1 MSTSIED
8 KVVSLKFDNA
18 QFAKGVASS
27 QKSLEQLN
35 RSLQMKGATKGLDD
49 VEGRANRFNLDTLV
63 AAPKAVANGFSVMA
77 GAAAVALGNIASQAI
92 STGATLLNSFTM
104 QPIMDGFG
112 EYETKMGSIQTIL
125 ANTASKGTT
134 LSQVTSALDTLNTY
148 ADKTIYNFAEMTHNI
163 GLFTNAGLGVEE
175 SASMIKGFSN
185 AAAASGTSSSA
196 AANAAYQLSQ
206 ALSAGEIKLMDWRSL
221 TNAGMGNKNMQEG
234 LIQIADAM
242 GTLSKTGVS
251 ASKVQED
258 FNESLSKGWL
268 TADVMSKYLQIM
280 AGDLDAAAM
289 SEMGLT
295 DAQIEQFQ
303 TQQKN
308 AEEAAT
314 KVRTFTQLV
323 GTIQETVGSGW
334 AKTFEILLGNFDEAS
349 ELFTNINNVISP
361 MVDAMSDARNNLL
374 QGWVDLGGRKD
385 IIDGLSSAF
394 NTFSSIISTIGNAF
408 NEIFPPVTAENLKSI
423 SEGFKNLMD
432 SMKPSEETL
441 KLIGGVAKTVFA
453 GLKAGIQIVGAAFKV
468 VGAAIGGALSYIG
481 KAFGMLKT
489 DEIGSSLGSFSEKL
503 SKWKGAADGAKSAV
517 EAINKFFDGLKDKL
531 EGVRPSIESFG
542 TTISNFFKKSES
554 SSDGGSWI
562 SKFVEQWKSAVG
574 TVTGAISQMSQ
585 AISNFFKNDL
595 NKAGTGTHIWDSIKN
610 ATAKFVDWISKINIG
625 DLLKDA
631 VQAGG
636 LAAVFAGIVKVLK
649 SFENVG
655 KSSEGVLKSLQG
667 MFNSFGSIGQGL
679 GSALSSVQ
687 GALKGFE
694 NDLKAKALIKIAGAI
709 GILALSLLVMS
720 LIPLTALAGSV
731 GAMGA
736 SMAALVGGLT
746 VMDKYTEDP
755 QKVIKMSAAL
765 LLMAGA
771 VFVMAVAAK
780 YLSNIDPG
788 SLTAASIAVIT
799 LLSAMVAMARAMK
812 GVGKDATKK
821 VILMLGMAFAV
832 KILAKAVA
840 AIAELSPSQMAYGT
854 MVVVALIGAM
864 TAMTRLAGSGK
875 GAKIGSLFQM
885 VGVAAA
891 VYILGLSV
899 SKLGSLDNN
908 TLIKGTIATTVI
920 IGALTLFSRFS
931 KIKGGIGKAL
941 TFIAIAG
948 SVYLIGKTV
957 EELGNLEQSRLTN
970 GTIATMLIMA
980 AMMVMA
986 KLTASAGDLTMA
998 FASGVFLGIA
1008 YAVKTIG
1015 EAIMQLGALDQS
1027 SLIQGGVAVALIL
1040 GVLAIIVVAM
1050 ANLTSPAE
1058 LLVQAVM
1065 WIALAATLYIIA
1077 SSIAMLAAYPW
1088 EAIAIAV
1095 AALLG
1100 TMLGLALIS
1109 MLAQGSVG
1117 GAAAMLILSI
1127 AVIAL
1132 AAGLAILAGIGLEGL
1147 AIAIVALAV
1156 ALGVLLLAGFLAQ
1169 MVAPGLAILA
1179 VAILAIGVACLIA
1192 GVGVLLLGIGMG
1204 MLVTALIAAGAVSG
1218 TAVAKLTAGLI
1229 AFATA
1234 GLMAAP
1240 AALAL
1245 GAGLLMMGAGLMLG
1259 GIGMRI
1265 MTSAINPFVQAIN
1278 QANNIGVVATA
1289 KLAAAIT
1296 TIGGAAAVAAP
1307 GMMLFGTGLA
1317 LAGVGLLAFSIG
1329 GLAASAVAPLMGMAF
1344 SSGVDKLNAALSRMN
1359 PTIAS
1364 FTTSA
1369 ASFTA
1374 VATALGTTV
1383 STAFNGITAAISS
1396 SIPVILAACVMFQT
1410 LGTTIVQNISTGL
1423 QTATPQLVMSIT
1435 LLVTTLFTTFVSRI
1449 NLGQAMVY
1457 AGMMALAN
1465 HIALALTRIT
1475 GMVRTAING
1484 LVMNMMNALTT
1495 GLSNL
1500 GNSVYASAM
1509 QTGYWMAE
1517 GLRVGFANQRG
1528 ALMAEARSAAAAMLA
1543 AANAELQVHSP
1554 SKAFKRTGY
1563 WAAKG
1568 LEIGW
1573 TETAVKAVDAVSNTA
1588 KEFDEAF
1595 RDIVSS
1601 IDMDEISDDINP
1613 VITPVLD
1620 LSEAKAGAD
1629 DLRSMFGNESF
1640 RGVQNA
1646 ASGITT
1652 RTSDQSSQN
1661 GSGKT
1666 VIFNQYNTSPKALS
1680 ATEIYRQTKS
1690 SISRIAR
1697 V

>member
-8 KVVSLKFDNA
+8 KVVSLKFDNS
-18 QFAKGVASS
+18 QFAKGVQSS

-35 RSLQMKGATKGLDD
+35 RALEMRGATKGLDD
-49 VEGRANRFNLDTLV
+49 VEGRANRFNLGTL
-63 AAPKAVANGFSVMA
+63 AEAPKAVANGFSVMA
-77 GAAAVALGNIASQAI
+77 GAAAVALGNIATQAI

-125 ANTASKGTT
+125 ANTAAKGTT
-134 LSQVTSALDTLNTY
+134 LEQVTGALDTLNTY

-185 AAAASGTSSSA
+185 AAAASGTTSA

-242 GTLSKTGVS
+242 GTLSKSGVS

-280 AGDLDAAAM
+280 AGDIDAAAM

-303 TQQKN
+303 VQQKN

-394 NTFSSIISTIGNAF
+394 DTFSSIISTIGNAF

-441 KLIGGVAKTVFA
+441 KQIGEVAKAVFA
-453 GLKAGIQIVGAAFKV
+453 FLKTGIQVVGAGFKIA
-468 VGAAIGGALSYIG
+468 GAAIGGALSYIG
-481 KAFGMLKT
+481 KLLGMLPVDKIRESIRNFT
-489 DEIGSSLGSFSEKL
+489 DTLT
-503 SKWKGAADGAKSAV
+503 KWTGATDGAKTAV
-517 EAINKFFDGLKDKL
+517 ESINKFFSDMKSKLDGVLPSVESAGKAISGLLKK
-531 EGVRPSIESFG
+531 P
-542 TTISNFFKKSES
+542 
-554 SSDGGSWI
+554 DGGDGDSWI
-562 SKFVEQWKSAVG
+562 SKFIEKWKSAV
-574 TVTGAISQMSQ
+574 TVVTDAISKMSQ
-585 AISNFFKNDL
+585 AVSNFFKRDL
-595 NKAGTGTHIWDSIKN
+595 NKAGTGTAIWDSIKE
-610 ATAKFVDWISKINIG
+610 ATSKFVSWISNLNLGNLI
-625 DLLKDA
+625 KDA
-631 VQAGG
+631 VQIGG
-636 LAAVFAGIVKVLK
+636 LTAVFSGLVKVLK
-649 SFENVG
+649 SVENIG
-655 KSSEGVLKSLQG
+655 TDAGGVLKSIQG

-679 GSALSSVQ
+679 GATLGSVR
-687 GALKGFE
+687 GAIKGFE
-694 NDLKAKALIKIAGAI
+694 TDLKAKAIVKIAGAI

-720 LIPLTALAGSV
+720 LIPLEALAGSV

-746 VMDKYTEDP
+746 VMDKYTKEP
-755 QKVIKMSAAL
+755 KKVMMMAGAMLI
-765 LLMAGA
+765 MAGA
-771 VFVMAVAAK
+771 VFVMALAAK
-780 YLSNIDPG
+780 QLAAINVG
-788 SLTAASIAVIT
+788 SLTASSVAVIT
-799 LLSAMVAMARAMK
+799 LLGAMTAMTRVMSGAK
-812 GVGKDATKK
+812 KATKN
-821 VILMLGMAFAV
+821 VMLMLGMAFAV
-832 KILAKAVA
+832 KILAGAVA
-840 AIAELSPSQMAYGT
+840 SISELSPSQMAYST
-854 MVVVALIGAM
+854 LVVVALIGAM
-864 TAMTRLAGSGK
+864 TAMTQLSGKGK
-875 GAKIGSLFQM
+875 GAKLGSLFQM

-891 VYILGLSV
+891 VYVLGLSV
-899 SKLGSLDNN
+899 AKLGALETG
-908 TLIKGTIATTVI
+908 TLIKGAVATVI
-920 IGALTLFSRFS
+920 IMGVLLLFAAFS
-931 KIKGGIGKAL
+931 KIKGGFSQAL

-957 EELGNLEQSRLTN
+957 AELGSLEQSQLQN
-970 GTIATMLIMA
+970 GTIVTLLIMV
-980 AMMVMA
+980 AMMAMA
-986 KLTASAGDLTMA
+986 KLTASVGDLSTA
-998 FASGVFLGIA
+998 FASGLFLAIA
-1008 YAVKTIG
+1008 QAVKTIG
-1015 EAIMQLGALDQS
+1015 EAIIGLGTMDQS
-1027 SLIQGGVAVALIL
+1027 SLIQGGVAVTLVL
-1040 GVLAIIVVAM
+1040 GVLAAIVAAL

-1058 LLVQAVM
+1058 LLAQVLM
-1065 WIALAATLYIIA
+1065 WVALAATMYIIA
-1077 SSIAMLAAYPW
+1077 ASIAMLAEYPW
-1088 EAIAIAV
+1088 ESIAVAV
-1095 AALLG
+1095 AALLA

-1169 MVAPGLAILA
+1169 MVAPGLLILAAAILG
-1179 VAILAIGVACLIA
+1179 IGLACLMA
-1192 GVGVLLLGIGMG
+1192 GVGVLMLGVGMG

-1218 TAVAKLTAGLI
+1218 TALAKMVGGLI

-1234 GLMAAP
+1234 GLLAAP

-1265 MTSAINPFVQAIN
+1265 MTAAIKPFIEAIN
-1278 QANNIGVVATA
+1278 QADQIGVIATA
-1289 KLAAAIT
+1289 KLATAIG
-1296 TIGGAAAVAAP
+1296 TIGGAAALAAP
-1307 GMMLFGTGLA
+1307 GMMMFGMGLMM
-1317 LAGVGLLAFSIG
+1317 AGAGLLVFAAGGMVAMAIAPLLGMSFSIG
-1329 GLAASAVAPLMGMAF
+1329 I
-1344 SSGVDKLNAALSRMN
+1344 DKLKAALDRMN
-1359 PTIAS
+1359 PTVAGFSTAATTFTSVAS
-1364 FTTSA
+1364 ALATSVSTAFNSITTAISSCIPMVL
-1369 ASFTA
+1369 ASCVMFQ
-1374 VATALGTTV
+1374 ALGTTV
-1383 STAFNGITAAISS
+1383 
-1396 SIPVILAACVMFQT
+1396 
-1410 LGTTIVQNISTGL
+1410 VQNISTGL
-1423 QTATPQLVMSIT
+1423 QTATPQLVISIT
-1435 LLVTTLFTTFVSRI
+1435 LLVTTLFTTFVSRMA
-1449 NLGQAMVY
+1449 LGQPMVY

-1465 HIALALTRIT
+1465 HISLAITRIT
-1475 GMVRTAING
+1475 SMVRSAINS
-1484 LVMNMMNALTT
+1484 LILDMLSALSS

-1500 GNSVYASAM
+1500 GNSVYGSAM

-1517 GLRVGFANQRG
+1517 GLRRGFANQRG
-1528 ALMAEARSAAAAMLA
+1528 ALMEEARSTAASMLA

-1554 SKAFKRTGY
+1554 SKAFMRTGY

-1573 TETAVKAVDAVSNTA
+1573 TDTAVKAVDAVSRTA
-1588 KEFDEAF
+1588 EEFDEAF
-1595 RDIVSS
+1595 RDIISS

-1629 DLRSMFGNESF
+1629 DLRSMFSNESF
-1640 RGVQNA
+1640 NGVQNA
-1646 ASGITT
+1646 AAGIGARTT
-1652 RTSDQSSQN
+1652 EQSSQN
-1661 GSGKT
+1661 GSQKT
-1666 VIFNQYNTSPKALS
+1666 VVFNQYNNSPKALDEV
-1680 ATEIYRQTKS
+1680 EIYRQTKS

>member
-8 KVVSLKFDNA
+8 KVVSLKFDNS
-18 QFAKGVASS
+18 QFAKGVQSS

-35 RSLQMKGATKGLDD
+35 RALEMRGATKGLDD
-49 VEGRANRFNLDTLV
+49 VEGRANRFNLGTL
-63 AAPKAVANGFSVMA
+63 AEAPKAVANGFSVMA
-77 GAAAVALGNIASQAI
+77 GAAAVALGNIATQAI

-125 ANTASKGTT
+125 ANTAAKGTT
-134 LSQVTSALDTLNTY
+134 LEQVTGALDTLNTY

-185 AAAASGTSSSA
+185 AAAASGTTSSA

-242 GTLSKTGVS
+242 GTLSKSGVS

-280 AGDLDAAAM
+280 AGDIDAAAM

-303 TQQKN
+303 VQQKN

-394 NTFSSIISTIGNAF
+394 DTFSSIISTIGNAF

-441 KLIGGVAKTVFA
+441 KQIGEVAKAVFA
-453 GLKAGIQIVGAAFKV
+453 FLKTGIQVVGAGFKIA
-468 VGAAIGGALSYIG
+468 GAAIGGALSYIG
-481 KAFGMLKT
+481 KLLGMLPVDKIRESIRNFT
-489 DEIGSSLGSFSEKL
+489 DTLT
-503 SKWKGAADGAKSAV
+503 KWTGATDGAKTAV
-517 EAINKFFDGLKDKL
+517 ESINKFFSDMKSKLDGVLPSVESAGKAISGLLKK
-531 EGVRPSIESFG
+531 P
-542 TTISNFFKKSES
+542 
-554 SSDGGSWI
+554 DGGDGDSWI
-562 SKFVEQWKSAVG
+562 SKFIEKWKSAV
-574 TVTGAISQMSQ
+574 TVVTDAISKMSQ
-585 AISNFFKNDL
+585 AVSNFFKRDL
-595 NKAGTGTHIWDSIKN
+595 NKAGTGTAIWDSIKE
-610 ATAKFVDWISKINIG
+610 ATSKFVSWISNLNLGNLI
-625 DLLKDA
+625 KDA
-631 VQAGG
+631 VQIGG
-636 LAAVFAGIVKVLK
+636 LTAVFSGLVKVLK
-649 SFENVG
+649 SVENIG
-655 KSSEGVLKSLQG
+655 TDAGGVLKSIQG

-679 GSALSSVQ
+679 GATLGSVR
-687 GALKGFE
+687 GAIKGFE
-694 NDLKAKALIKIAGAI
+694 TDLKAKAIIKIAGAI

-720 LIPLTALAGSV
+720 LIPLEALAGSV

-746 VMDKYTEDP
+746 VMDKYTKEP
-755 QKVIKMSAAL
+755 KKVMMMAGAMLI
-765 LLMAGA
+765 MAGA
-771 VFVMAVAAK
+771 VFVMALAAK
-780 YLSNIDPG
+780 QLAAVNVG
-788 SLTAASIAVIT
+788 SLTASSVAVIT
-799 LLSAMVAMARAMK
+799 LLGAMTAMTRVMSGAK
-812 GVGKDATKK
+812 KATKN
-821 VILMLGMAFAV
+821 VMLMLGMAFAV
-832 KILAKAVA
+832 KILAGAVA
-840 AIAELSPSQMAYGT
+840 SISELSPSQMAYST
-854 MVVVALIGAM
+854 LVVVALIGAM
-864 TAMTRLAGSGK
+864 TAMTQLSGKGK
-875 GAKIGSLFQM
+875 GAKLGSLFQM

-891 VYILGLSV
+891 VYVLGLSV
-899 SKLGSLDNN
+899 AKLGALETG
-908 TLIKGTIATTVI
+908 TLIKGAVATVI
-920 IGALTLFSRFS
+920 IMGVLLLFAAFS
-931 KIKGGIGKAL
+931 KIKGGFGQAL

-957 EELGNLEQSRLTN
+957 AELGSLEQSQLQN
-970 GTIATMLIMA
+970 GTIVTLLIMV
-980 AMMVMA
+980 AMMAMA
-986 KLTASAGDLTMA
+986 KLTASVGDLSTA
-998 FASGVFLGIA
+998 FASGLFLAIA
-1008 YAVKTIG
+1008 QAVKTIG
-1015 EAIMQLGALDQS
+1015 EAIIGLGTMDQS
-1027 SLIQGGVAVALIL
+1027 SLIQGGVAVTLVL
-1040 GVLAIIVVAM
+1040 GVLAAIVAAL

-1058 LLVQAVM
+1058 LLAQVLM
-1065 WIALAATLYIIA
+1065 WVALAATMYIIA
-1077 SSIAMLAAYPW
+1077 ASIAMLAEYPW
-1088 EAIAIAV
+1088 ESIAVAV
-1095 AALLG
+1095 AALLA

-1169 MVAPGLAILA
+1169 MVAPGLLILAAAILG
-1179 VAILAIGVACLIA
+1179 IGLACLMA
-1192 GVGVLLLGIGMG
+1192 GVGVLMLGVGMG

-1218 TAVAKLTAGLI
+1218 TALAKMVGGLI

-1234 GLMAAP
+1234 GLLAAP

-1265 MTSAINPFVQAIN
+1265 MTAAIKPFIEAIN
-1278 QANNIGVVATA
+1278 QADQIGVIATA
-1289 KLAAAIT
+1289 KLATAIG
-1296 TIGGAAAVAAP
+1296 TIGGAAALAAP
-1307 GMMLFGTGLA
+1307 GMMMFGMGLMM
-1317 LAGVGLLAFSIG
+1317 AGAGLLVFAAGGMVAMAIAPLLGMSFSIG
-1329 GLAASAVAPLMGMAF
+1329 I
-1344 SSGVDKLNAALSRMN
+1344 DKLKAALDRMN
-1359 PTIAS
+1359 PTVAGFSTAATTFTSVAS
-1364 FTTSA
+1364 ALATSVSTAFNSITTAISSCIPMVL
-1369 ASFTA
+1369 ASCVMFQ
-1374 VATALGTTV
+1374 ALGTTV
-1383 STAFNGITAAISS
+1383 
-1396 SIPVILAACVMFQT
+1396 
-1410 LGTTIVQNISTGL
+1410 VQNISTGL
-1423 QTATPQLVMSIT
+1423 QTATPQLVISIT
-1435 LLVTTLFTTFVSRI
+1435 LLVTTLFTTFVSRMA
-1449 NLGQAMVY
+1449 LGQPMVY

-1465 HIALALTRIT
+1465 HISLAITRIT
-1475 GMVRTAING
+1475 SMVRSAINS
-1484 LVMNMMNALTT
+1484 LILDMLSALSS

-1500 GNSVYASAM
+1500 GNSVYGSAM

-1517 GLRVGFANQRG
+1517 GLRRGFANQRG
-1528 ALMAEARSAAAAMLA
+1528 ALMEEARSTAASMLA

-1554 SKAFKRTGY
+1554 SKAFMRTGY

-1573 TETAVKAVDAVSNTA
+1573 TDTAVKAVDAVSRTA
-1588 KEFDEAF
+1588 EEFDEAF
-1595 RDIVSS
+1595 RDIISS
-1601 IDMDEISDDINP
+1601 IDMDEISDDVNP

-1629 DLRSMFGNESF
+1629 DLRSMFSNESF
-1640 RGVQNA
+1640 NGVQNA
-1646 ASGITT
+1646 AAGIGARTT
-1652 RTSDQSSQN
+1652 EQSSQN
-1661 GSGKT
+1661 GSQKT
-1666 VIFNQYNTSPKALS
+1666 VVFNQYNNSPKALDEV
-1680 ATEIYRQTKS
+1680 EIYRQTKS

>member
-8 KVVSLKFDNA
+8 KVVSLKFDNS
-18 QFAKGVASS
+18 QFAKGVQSS

-35 RSLQMKGATKGLDD
+35 RALEMRGATKGLDD
-49 VEGRANRFNLDTLV
+49 VEGRANRFNLGTL
-63 AAPKAVANGFSVMA
+63 AEAPKAVANGFSVMA
-77 GAAAVALGNIASQAI
+77 GAAAVALGNIAAQAI

-125 ANTASKGTT
+125 ANTAAKGTT
-134 LSQVTSALDTLNTY
+134 LEQVTGALDTLNTY

-185 AAAASGTSSSA
+185 AAAASGTTSSA

-242 GTLSKTGVS
+242 GTLSKSGVS

-280 AGDLDAAAM
+280 AGDIDAAAM

-303 TQQKN
+303 VQQKN

-394 NTFSSIISTIGNAF
+394 DTFSSIISTIGNAF

-441 KLIGGVAKTVFA
+441 KQIGEVAKAVFTF
-453 GLKAGIQIVGAAFKV
+453 LKTGIQVVGAGFKIA
-468 VGAAIGGALSYIG
+468 GAAIGGALSYIG
-481 KAFGMLKT
+481 KLLGMLPVDKIRESIRNFT
-489 DEIGSSLGSFSEKL
+489 DTLT
-503 SKWKGAADGAKSAV
+503 KWTGATDGAKTAV
-517 EAINKFFDGLKDKL
+517 ESINKFFSDMKSKLDGVLPSVESAGKAISGLLKK
-531 EGVRPSIESFG
+531 P
-542 TTISNFFKKSES
+542 
-554 SSDGGSWI
+554 DGGDGDSWI
-562 SKFVEQWKSAVG
+562 SKFIEKWKSAV
-574 TVTGAISQMSQ
+574 TVVTDAISKMSQ
-585 AISNFFKNDL
+585 AVSNFFKRDL
-595 NKAGTGTHIWDSIKN
+595 NKAGTGTAIWDSIKE
-610 ATAKFVDWISKINIG
+610 ATSKFVSWISNLNLGNLI
-625 DLLKDA
+625 KDA
-631 VQAGG
+631 VQIGG
-636 LAAVFAGIVKVLK
+636 LTAVFSGLVKVLK
-649 SFENVG
+649 SVENIG
-655 KSSEGVLKSLQG
+655 TDAGGVLKSIQG

-679 GSALSSVQ
+679 GATLGSVR
-687 GALKGFE
+687 GAIKGFE
-694 NDLKAKALIKIAGAI
+694 TDLKAKAIIKIAGAI

-720 LIPLTALAGSV
+720 LIPLEALAGSV

-746 VMDKYTEDP
+746 VMDKYTKEP
-755 QKVIKMSAAL
+755 KKVMMMAGAMLI
-765 LLMAGA
+765 MAGA
-771 VFVMAVAAK
+771 VFVMALAAK
-780 YLSNIDPG
+780 QLAAVNVG
-788 SLTAASIAVIT
+788 SLTASSVAVIT
-799 LLSAMVAMARAMK
+799 LLGAMTAMTRVMSGAK
-812 GVGKDATKK
+812 KATKN
-821 VILMLGMAFAV
+821 VMLMLGMAFAV
-832 KILAKAVA
+832 KILAGAVA
-840 AIAELSPSQMAYGT
+840 SISELSPSQMAYST
-854 MVVVALIGAM
+854 LVVVALIGAM
-864 TAMTRLAGSGK
+864 TAMTRLSGKGK
-875 GAKIGSLFQM
+875 GAKLGSLFQM

-899 SKLGSLDNN
+899 AKLGALETG
-908 TLIKGTIATTVI
+908 TLIKGAVATVI
-920 IGALTLFSRFS
+920 IMGVLLLFAAFS
-931 KIKGGIGKAL
+931 KIKGGFGQAL

-957 EELGNLEQSRLTN
+957 AELGSLEQSQLQN
-970 GTIATMLIMA
+970 GTIVTLLIMV
-980 AMMVMA
+980 AMMAMA
-986 KLTASAGDLTMA
+986 KLTASVGDLSTA
-998 FASGVFLGIA
+998 FASGLFLAIA
-1008 YAVKTIG
+1008 QAVKTIG
-1015 EAIMQLGALDQS
+1015 EAIIGLGTMDQS
-1027 SLIQGGVAVALIL
+1027 SLIQGGVAVTLVL
-1040 GVLAIIVVAM
+1040 GVLAAIVAAL

-1058 LLVQAVM
+1058 LLAQVLM
-1065 WIALAATLYIIA
+1065 WVALAATMYIIA
-1077 SSIAMLAAYPW
+1077 ASIAMLAEYPW
-1088 EAIAIAV
+1088 ESIAVAV
-1095 AALLG
+1095 AALLA

-1169 MVAPGLAILA
+1169 MVAPGLLILAAAILG
-1179 VAILAIGVACLIA
+1179 IGLACLMA
-1192 GVGVLLLGIGMG
+1192 GVGVLMLGVGMG

-1218 TAVAKLTAGLI
+1218 TALAKMVGGLI

-1234 GLMAAP
+1234 GLLAAP

-1265 MTSAINPFVQAIN
+1265 MTAAIKPFIEAIN
-1278 QANNIGVVATA
+1278 QADQIGVIATA
-1289 KLAAAIT
+1289 KLATAIG
-1296 TIGGAAAVAAP
+1296 TIGGAAALAAP
-1307 GMMLFGTGLA
+1307 GMMMFGMGLMM
-1317 LAGVGLLAFSIG
+1317 AGAGLLVFAAGGMVAMAIAPLLGMSFSIG
-1329 GLAASAVAPLMGMAF
+1329 I
-1344 SSGVDKLNAALSRMN
+1344 DKLKAALDRMN
-1359 PTIAS
+1359 PTVAGFSTAATTFTSVAS
-1364 FTTSA
+1364 ALATSVSTAFNSITTAISSCIPMVL
-1369 ASFTA
+1369 ASCVMFQ
-1374 VATALGTTV
+1374 ALGTTV
-1383 STAFNGITAAISS
+1383 
-1396 SIPVILAACVMFQT
+1396 
-1410 LGTTIVQNISTGL
+1410 VQNISTGL
-1423 QTATPQLVMSIT
+1423 QTATPQLVISIT
-1435 LLVTTLFTTFVSRI
+1435 LLVTTLFTTFVSRMA
-1449 NLGQAMVY
+1449 LGQPMVY

-1465 HIALALTRIT
+1465 HISLAITRIT
-1475 GMVRTAING
+1475 SMVRSAINS
-1484 LVMNMMNALTT
+1484 LILDMLSALSS

-1500 GNSVYASAM
+1500 GNSVYGSAM

-1517 GLRVGFANQRG
+1517 GLRRGFANQRG
-1528 ALMAEARSAAAAMLA
+1528 ALMEEARSTAASMLA

-1554 SKAFKRTGY
+1554 SKAFMRTGY

-1573 TETAVKAVDAVSNTA
+1573 TDTAVKAVDAVSRTA
-1588 KEFDEAF
+1588 EEFDEAF
-1595 RDIVSS
+1595 RDIISS
-1601 IDMDEISDDINP
+1601 MSMDEISDDINP

-1629 DLRSMFGNESF
+1629 DLRSMFSNESF
-1640 RGVQNA
+1640 NGVQNA
-1646 ASGITT
+1646 AAGIGARTT
-1652 RTSDQSSQN
+1652 EQSSQN
-1661 GSGKT
+1661 GSQKT
-1666 VIFNQYNTSPKALS
+1666 VVFNQYNNSPKALDEV
-1680 ATEIYRQTKS
+1680 EIYRQTKS

>member
-8 KVVSLKFDNA
+8 KVVSLKFDNS
-18 QFAKGVASS
+18 QFAKGVQSS

-35 RSLQMKGATKGLDD
+35 RALEMRGATKGLDD
-49 VEGRANRFNLDTLV
+49 VEGRANRFNLGTL
-63 AAPKAVANGFSVMA
+63 AEAPKAVANGFSVMA
-77 GAAAVALGNIASQAI
+77 GAAAVALGNIAAQAI

-134 LSQVTSALDTLNTY
+134 LTQVTDALDTLNTY

-185 AAAASGTSSSA
+185 AAAASGTTSSA

-206 ALSAGEIKLMDWRSL
+206 ALSAGTIKLMDWRSL

-242 GTLSKTGVS
+242 GVLNDTGVS
-251 ASKVQED
+251 ASEIQED
-258 FNESLSKGWL
+258 FNDSLKKNWL

-280 AGDLDAAAM
+280 AGDIDAAAM
-289 SEMGLT
+289 AEMGLT

-303 TQQKN
+303 VQQKN

-394 NTFSSIISTIGNAF
+394 DTFSSIISTIGNAF
-408 NEIFPPVTAENLKSI
+408 NEIFPPVTAENLKHI

-441 KLIGGVAKTVFA
+441 KQIGEVAKAVFA
-453 GLKAGIQIVGAAFKV
+453 FLKAGIQVVGAAFKV
-468 VGAAIGGALSYIG
+468 AGATIGGALSYIG
-481 KAFGMLKT
+481 KLLGIVPIDKIRENLRSFT
-489 DEIGSSLGSFSEKL
+489 DTLT
-503 SKWKGAADGAKSAV
+503 KWTGATDGAKTAV
-517 EAINKFFDGLKDKL
+517 ESINKFFSDMKSKLDGVLPSADSVSKAISGLLKKPGGGDD
-531 EGVRPSIESFG
+531 G
-542 TTISNFFKKSES
+542 T
-554 SSDGGSWI
+554 SWI
-562 SKFVEQWKSAVG
+562 SKFVEKWKSAV
-574 TVTGAISQMSQ
+574 TVVTDAISKMSQ
-585 AISNFFKNDL
+585 AVSNFFKRDL
-595 NKAGTGTHIWDSIKN
+595 NKAGTGTHIWDSIKE
-610 ATAKFVDWISKINIG
+610 ATSKFVDWISNI
-625 DLLKDA
+625 DILNLIKNA
-631 VQAGG
+631 VHIGG
-636 LAAVFAGIVKVLK
+636 LTAVFAGLIKVLK
-649 SFENVG
+649 SVEG
-655 KSSEGVLKSLQG
+655 IGTEAGGVLKSIQG

-679 GSALSSVQ
+679 GATLGSVQ

-694 NDLKAKALIKIAGAI
+694 TDLKAKALIKIAGAI

-720 LIPLTALAGSV
+720 LIPLPALAGSV
-731 GAMGA
+731 YAMGA
-736 SMAALVGGLT
+736 SMVALVGGLT
-746 VMDKYTEDP
+746 VMDKYTKNP
-755 QKVIKMSAAL
+755 KKVMMMAGAMII
-765 LLMAGA
+765 MAGA
-771 VFVMAVAAK
+771 VLVMSIAAK
-780 YLSNIDPG
+780 HLAGVDVG
-788 SLTAASIAVIT
+788 SLTASSVAVIT
-799 LLSAMVAMARAMK
+799 LLGAMTAMTRVMS
-812 GVGKDATKK
+812 GGKKAIKN
-821 VILMLGMAFAV
+821 VMLMLGMAFAI

-840 AIAELSPSQMAYGT
+840 SIAEVPPAQMAYST
-854 MVVVALIGAM
+854 LVVIALIGAM
-864 TAMTRLAGSGK
+864 TAMTRLAGKGK

-891 VYILGLSV
+891 VYILGLSIA
-899 SKLGSLDNN
+899 KLGALETNA
-908 TLIKGTIATTVI
+908 LIKGTVATVVI
-920 IGALTLFSRFS
+920 LGALLLFAMFS
-931 KIKGGIGKAL
+931 KIKGGFGQAL
-941 TFIAIAG
+941 TFVAIAG

-957 EELGNLEQSRLTN
+957 AELGSLEQSQLQN

-986 KLTASAGDLTMA
+986 KLTASAGNLTTA
-998 FASGVFLGIA
+998 FASGVFVAIA

-1015 EAIMQLGALDQS
+1015 ESIIQLGALDQS
-1027 SLIQGGVAVALIL
+1027 SLIQGGVATALIL
-1040 GVLAIIVVAM
+1040 GVLAAIVAAM

-1058 LLVQAVM
+1058 LLAQAII
-1065 WIALAATLYIIA
+1065 WIALAATMYIIA
-1077 SSIAMLAAYPW
+1077 SSIAMLAEYPW
-1088 EAIAIAV
+1088 ESIAV
-1095 AALLG
+1095 AVVALLG
-1100 TMLGLALIS
+1100 AMLGLALIS

-1169 MVAPGLAILA
+1169 MVAPGLLILAAAILG
-1179 VAILAIGVACLIA
+1179 IGLACLMA
-1192 GVGVLLLGIGMG
+1192 GVGVLMLGVGMG
-1204 MLVTALIAAGAVSG
+1204 MLVSALIAAGAVSG
-1218 TAVAKLTAGLI
+1218 TALMKMVGGLI

-1234 GLMAAP
+1234 GLLAAP

-1259 GIGMRI
+1259 GMGMRI
-1265 MTSAINPFVQAIN
+1265 MTSAIKPFIEAIN
-1278 QANNIGVVATA
+1278 QADQIGVIATGKLATA
-1289 KLAAAIT
+1289 IG
-1296 TIGGAAAVAAP
+1296 TIGGAATLAAP
-1307 GMMLFGTGLA
+1307 GMMMFGMGLMM
-1317 LAGVGLLAFSIG
+1317 AGAGLLVFAAGGMVAMAIAPLLGMSFSIG
-1329 GLAASAVAPLMGMAF
+1329 I
-1344 SSGVDKLNAALSRMN
+1344 DKLKAALDRMN
-1359 PTIAS
+1359 PTIAGFS
-1364 FTTSA
+1364 TAATTFTSVASALATSVSTA
-1369 ASFTA
+1369 FNSITTAISSCIPMVLASCVMFQ
-1374 VATALGTTV
+1374 ALGTTV
-1383 STAFNGITAAISS
+1383 
-1396 SIPVILAACVMFQT
+1396 
-1410 LGTTIVQNISTGL
+1410 VQNISTGL
-1423 QTATPQLVMSIT
+1423 QTATPQLVISIT
-1435 LLVTTLFTTFVSRI
+1435 LLVTTLFTTFVNRMA
-1449 NLGQAMVY
+1449 LGQPMVY

-1465 HIALALTRIT
+1465 HISLAITRIT
-1475 GMVRTAING
+1475 SMVRSAINS
-1484 LVMNMMNALTT
+1484 LILDMLSALSS

-1500 GNSVYASAM
+1500 GNSVYGSAM

-1517 GLRVGFANQRG
+1517 GLRRGFANQRG
-1528 ALMAEARSAAAAMLA
+1528 ALMEEARSTAASMLA
-1543 AANAELQVHSP
+1543 AANAELKVNSP
-1554 SKAFKRTGY
+1554 SKKFKETGH

-1573 TETAVKAVDAVSNTA
+1573 TDTAVNAVDAVTRTA
-1588 KEFDEAF
+1588 EEFDEAF
-1595 RDIVSS
+1595 RGIIES

-1629 DLRSMFGNESF
+1629 DLRSMFSNESF
-1640 RGVQNA
+1640 NGVQNA
-1646 ASGITT
+1646 AAGIGARTT
-1652 RTSDQSSQN
+1652 EQSSQN
-1661 GSGKT
+1661 GSQKT
-1666 VIFNQYNTSPKALS
+1666 VVFNQYNNSPKALDEV
-1680 ATEIYRQTKS
+1680 EIYRQTKS